1 MVAQANH
8 DVDAIRAAVVAE
20 IKRVSPFEF
29 DEKGR
34 VTNPDVLKDQDE
46 DDPLVKGVSINITM
60 DDDGTYECD
69 IALCEDFSKTIWIF
83 FGSERDRE
91 LHERM
96 WTDLLSLDEYEV
108 DKVVSTFVGEGWIE
122 IED

>member
-1 MVAQANH
+1 MVAEANH
-8 DVDAIRAAVVAE
+8 DRNAIRAAVVAE

-29 DEKGR
+29 DEQGR
-34 VTNPDVLKDQDE
+34 VTDPDVLKNQDE

-60 DDDGTYECD
+60 EEDRTYECD

-83 FGSERDRE
+83 FGNERDRE
-91 LHERM
+91 LHEQM

-108 DKVVSTFVGEGWIE
+108 DKVVDLFVSEGWIE
-122 IED
+122 ARD